1 MCNFSIIL
9 NICDTIFFVYRG
21 LLAVRSQY
29 GMQDDG
35 ARFHVISHM
44 IRETVNCGKSILVT
58 SIIGRDES
66 ADSGSN
72 AKETGTLH
80 NLIQK
85 DRVCAA
91 VGTEFYFSAF
101 PLLLIQFTLYCYWCT
116 SSYIFQILLNNNT
129 ITPVSYVFLQNW
141 LQKTCCLAGLCY
153 SVTYIKIGV

>member
-1 MCNFSIIL
+1 MH
-9 NICDTIFFVYRG
+9 
-21 LLAVRSQY
+21 
-29 GMQDDG
+29 DDG

-66 ADSGSN
+66 TDSGSN

-91 VGTEFYFSAF
+91 VGTKFYFSAF

-129 ITPVSYVFLQNW
+129 IKPVSYVFLQNW
-141 LQKTCCLAGLCY
+141 LQKTCCLAGVMLFSDIHKNWSMKNVEVLFIMLRISY
-153 SVTYIKIGV
+153 FQTLVKSSMGG

>member
-1 MCNFSIIL
+1 MH
-9 NICDTIFFVYRG
+9 RA

-35 ARFHVISHM
+35 ARFHVISHL
-44 IRETVNCGKSILVT
+44 IRETVNCGKSILAT

-72 AKETGTLH
+72 AKETGALH

-91 VGTEFYFSAF
+91 VGTKFLFFCISIIVNTVHLV
-101 PLLLIQFTLYCYWCT
+101 LLL
-116 SSYIFQILLNNNT
+116 
-129 ITPVSYVFLQNW
+129 VYVVMYLPDPP
-141 LQKTCCLAGLCY
+141 
-153 SVTYIKIGV
+153 